1 MFTNIFDVLDHDI
14 TKINLMK
21 NIHLRDLP
29 KDSILTRWPTKV
41 PKLVSKEKLTGIIGA
56 AGTGLAK

>member
-1 MFTNIFDVLDHDI
+1 M

-21 NIHLRDLP
+21 NIHLRDRP
-29 KDSILTRWPTKV
+29 KASILTRWPTKV